1 MKTLWLALIIVL
13 SLAGLMAVQL
23 QWLYKGMLS
32 EKASFD
38 REINGVLVRI
48 GQYIE
53 EDSELRNGILA
64 LHRSNKVSRVSS
76 RGAFSGH
83 LVNTVDSLLV
93 QYLGESVLNTTWGIT
108 ESYLNYPLV
117 EKMGYDYK
125 EVPAYRSYTYR
136 LGGAVSLECQC
147 DIFLRL
153 QVNGLFGLIAKRLYP
168 LIIPTIAFVL
178 MMVLCL
184 LLLVRGFRQQRK
196 LVVIKNDFINNLAH
210 ELKTPVFSMSLLSRL
225 LKASLASGDDKK
237 SAHYLQLIEA
247 ENTSM
252 KEHVE
257 KVLELAEFQGSR
269 YELQLEPVLLK
280 SLLDKIVEAFQY
292 RAIEME
298 GQLIYE
304 PSFDENTELLIDKIH
319 FRNAIQNLLDNAL
332 KYGGLPP
339 IVKLKAGVEKGMC
352 DIVVEDNGHGLTTRE
367 RRKIFRKFYRSR
379 SGTRKNIKG
388 FGIGLNYTKE
398 VVKAHKGN
406 VWVKSVVGEG
416 SSFGI
421 AIPIKI

>member
-1 MKTLWLALIIVL
+1 
-13 SLAGLMAVQL
+13 
-23 QWLYKGMLS
+23 MLN

-38 REINGVLVRI
+38 REMNGVLIRI
-48 GQYIE
+48 GKYIE
-53 EDSELRNGILA
+53 EDSKLRNGILE
-64 LHRSNKVSRVSS
+64 LHRSNRVSRVND
-76 RGAFSGH
+76 RAAFSGH
-83 LVNTVDSLLV
+83 LVKTVDSLLV
-93 QYLGESVLNTTWGIT
+93 QYLGESASNTNWGIT
-108 ESYLNYPLV
+108 ESYLNYPLL
-117 EKMGYDYK
+117 EKTGYDYR
-125 EVPAYRSYTYR
+125 EVPSYRSYTYR
-136 LGGAVSLECQC
+136 LAGAVRSECQC

-153 QVNGLFGLIAKRLYP
+153 QVNGLFGLIARRLYP

-178 MMVLCL
+178 MMALCL
-184 LLLVRGFRQQRK
+184 LLLVIGFRQQRK

-225 LKASLASGDDKK
+225 LKSSLTSGDNEK
-237 SAHYLQLIEA
+237 STHYLQLIEA
-247 ENTSM
+247 ENASM

-280 SLLDKIVEAFQY
+280 SLLEKIVEAFQF
-292 RAIEME
+292 RAIEMG

-304 PSFDENTELLIDKIH
+304 PSFDENKKLLIDKIH

-332 KYGGLPP
+332 KYGGRPP
-339 IVKLKAGVEKGMC
+339 KVELKVGVEKGIC
-352 DIVVEDNGHGLTTRE
+352 SIVVKDNGYGLTAKE

-398 VVKAHKGN
+398 VVKAHKGK
-406 VWVKSVVGEG
+406 VWVRSTVGEG

-421 AIPIKI
+421 TVPIKI

>member
-13 SLAGLMAVQL
+13 SLTGLMAVQL

-38 REINGVLVRI
+38 REMNGVLVRI
-48 GQYIE
+48 GKHIE
-53 EDSELRNGILA
+53 DDSRLRNKIFE
-64 LHRSNKVSRVSS
+64 LHHSNKGSYTNDRDTTSS
-76 RGAFSGH
+76 VY
-83 LVNTVDSLLV
+83 LVKIIDSLFA
-93 QYLGESVLNTTWGIT
+93 QYLGETALYTSWGIT
-108 ESYLNYPLV
+108 ESYLNYLLV
-117 EKMGYDYK
+117 EKAGYDYK
-125 EVPAYRSYTYR
+125 EVPIYRSYTYR
-136 LGGAVSLECQC
+136 LEGAVKAECQC

-153 QVNGLFGLIAKRLYP
+153 QVEGLFGLIAKRLYP

-178 MMVLCL
+178 MMILCL

-225 LKASLASGDDKK
+225 LKSSLTSGDDEK

-247 ENTSM
+247 ENASM

-304 PSFDENTELLIDKIH
+304 PSFDEDVKLQIDKIH

-332 KYGGLPP
+332 KYGGRPP
-339 IVKLKAGVEKGMC
+339 EVKLTVEVEKGIC
-352 DIVVEDNGHGLTTRE
+352 GIVVQDNGHGLTAKE

-388 FGIGLNYTKE
+388 FGIGLNYTRE

-406 VWVKSVVGEG
+406 VWVKSTVGEG

-421 AIPIKI
+421 TMPT